1 MLYACIYIL
10 LQTSICAAAMIKA
23 TYKAAPGKEE
33 RKKMQDNDNPSYL
46 PTEMPHYESQGHQC
60 MSVKLAPPDA
70 ADVDSEEH
78 AELQTNPAYLST
90 GMPTN
95 KSQEHQYMSVKLA
108 PLAVADVEGHA
119 ELKANPAYL
128 PIEMMKNN

>member
-10 LQTSICAAAMIKA
+10 LQTSICAVAIIKA

-46 PTEMPHYESQGHQC
+46 LTE
-60 MSVKLAPPDA
+60 
-70 ADVDSEEH
+70 
-78 AELQTNPAYLST
+78 
-90 GMPTN
+90 MPTN

-108 PLAVADVEGHA
+108 PLAVADVEEHA

-128 PIEMMKNN
+128 PVDLMKNN

>member
-1 MLYACIYIL
+1 
-10 LQTSICAAAMIKA
+10 MIKA
-23 TYKAAPGKEE
+23 TCKAAPEKE
-33 RKKMQDNDNPSYL
+33 RKKMQDNDNPAYL
-46 PTEMPHYESQGHQC
+46 PIEMPHYESQGHQY

-70 ADVDSEEH
+70 ADVEEH

-95 KSQEHQYMSVKLA
+95 KSQEHQCMSVKLA
-108 PLAVADVEGHA
+108 PLAVADVEEHA

-128 PIEMMKNN
+128 PVEMMKNN